1 LRQTPLPPTRNFRSP
16 QSRTWGSNLLRERPR
31 AYSTLGEAEEAAS
44 KLDVVEVAQEAVE
57 VVADAEHLH
66 NKFRAGLEA
75 SPHLSMARQWR
86 LYLQQEHGRMP
97 LSNLT

>member
-1 LRQTPLPPTRNFRSP
+1 M
-16 QSRTWGSNLLRERPR
+16 REWPW
-31 AYSTLGEAEEAAS
+31 AYSTLGKAEEAANGV
-44 KLDVVEVAQEAVE
+44 DVVKVAQKAVE
-57 VVADAEHLH
+57 VVADAEHSH

-75 SPHLSMARQWR
+75 SPHLSMARQWH